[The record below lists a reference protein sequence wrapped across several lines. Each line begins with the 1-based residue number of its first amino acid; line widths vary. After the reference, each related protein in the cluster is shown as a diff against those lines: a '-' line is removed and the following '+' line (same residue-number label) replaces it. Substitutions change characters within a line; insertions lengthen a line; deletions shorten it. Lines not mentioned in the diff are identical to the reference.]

1 MNWGRAIG
9 AGLAAGF
16 VQNIANFVMHGLVL
30 GGMYLDQPAFV
41 QEPDNMAMQIVWFL
55 VIALVLGVVASLLFA
70 SSRQSWQP
78 GAKGGLHFGVLL
90 GAVVGFQQF
99 YLTLVVND
107 FPYHVAWL
115 WLAVDVISF
124 GIGGMVLGAVYKRAE

>member
-124 GIGGMVLGAVYKRAE
+124 GIGGIVLGAVYKRAE

>member
-41 QEPDNMAMQIVWFL
+41 QEPENMAMQIVWFL

-78 GAKGGLHFGVLL
+78 GMKGGLHFGVLL

-124 GIGGMVLGAVYKRAE
+124 GIGGMVLGAIYKRAE

>member
-41 QEPDNMAMQIVWFL
+41 QEPENMAMQIVWFL

-78 GAKGGLHFGVLL
+78 GMKGGLHFGVLL

>member
-1 MNWGRAIG
+1 MNWSRAIG

-41 QEPDNMAMQIVWFL
+41 QEPDNMAMQVVWFL

-70 SSRQSWQP
+70 SSRQSWQA

-107 FPYHVAWL
+107 FPYHVAWI
-115 WLAVDVISF
+115 WLGVDIISF

>member
-41 QEPDNMAMQIVWFL
+41 QEPENMAMQIVWFL
-55 VIALVLGVVASLLFA
+55 VIALVLGVVASLMFA
-70 SSRQSWQP
+70 SSRESWQP

-90 GAVVGFQQF
+90 GTAIGFQQF

-107 FPYHVAWL
+107 FPYHVAWI
-115 WLAVDVISF
+115 WLGVDIISF
-124 GIGGMVLGAVYKRAE
+124 GVGGMVLGAVYKRAE

>member
-41 QEPDNMAMQIVWFL
+41 QEPENMAMQIVWFL

-78 GAKGGLHFGVLL
+78 GVKGGLHFGVLL

>member
-30 GGMYLDQPAFV
+30 GGMYLEQPAFV

-78 GAKGGLHFGVLL
+78 GVKGGLHFGVLL

>member
-78 GAKGGLHFGVLL
+78 GVKGGLHFGVLL

>member
-41 QEPDNMAMQIVWFL
+41 QEPDSMAMQVVWFL

>member
-124 GIGGMVLGAVYKRAE
+124 GIGGMVLGAVYKRTE

>member
-9 AGLAAGF
+9 AGLVAGF

-41 QEPDNMAMQIVWFL
+41 QEPENMAMQIVWFL
-55 VIALVLGVVASLLFA
+55 VIALVLGVVASLMFA
-70 SSRQSWQP
+70 SSRESWQP
-78 GAKGGLHFGVLL
+78 GARGGLHFGVLL
-90 GAVVGFQQF
+90 GTAIGFQQF

-107 FPYHVAWL
+107 FPYHVAWI
-115 WLAVDVISF
+115 WLGVDIISF
-124 GIGGMVLGAVYKRAE
+124 GVGGMVLGAVYKRAE

>member
-30 GGMYLDQPAFV
+30 GGMYLDQPVFV

>member
-41 QEPDNMAMQIVWFL
+41 QEPENMAMQVVWFL

-78 GAKGGLHFGVLL
+78 GMKGGLHFGVLL
-90 GAVVGFQQF
+90 GAAIGFQQF

-107 FPYHVAWL
+107 FPYHVAWI
-115 WLAVDVISF
+115 WLGVDIISF